1 MSSESPMRFPHT
13 YVKSSVG
20 ITLINLMFML
30 TTFEK
35 NVVAYICN
43 FNFTVKKAEKRKA
56 NDEPTDPET
65 PRNKDLKYDRENRT
79 RTFQNSG

>member
-1 MSSESPMRFPHT
+1 
-13 YVKSSVG
+13 
-20 ITLINLMFML
+20 MFML

-35 NVVAYICN
+35 NVVAY

-65 PRNKDLKYDRENRT
+65 PRNKHLA
-79 RTFQNSG
+79 